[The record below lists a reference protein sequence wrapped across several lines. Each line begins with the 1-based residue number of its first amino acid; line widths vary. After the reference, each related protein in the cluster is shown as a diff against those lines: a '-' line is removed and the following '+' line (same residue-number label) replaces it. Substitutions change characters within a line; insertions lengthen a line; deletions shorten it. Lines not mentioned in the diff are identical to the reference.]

1 MTDNNKPIIRNFRLP
16 FFQNCKPKKG
26 DMLSTIILPNPTAL
40 SSGIDHNPLAEQ
52 LSNTSHSTTSSAL
65 TTSPLAHSGT
75 NYQVTLGVVQ
85 GEKGVKHHLVLK
97 ENTIPAS
104 SSQEG
109 ESSLPAPKRRSS
121 RVALRGRTRFSKD
134 HSIIQKPQQ
143 QGERTTIIQKPRQQG
158 ERTTILAKKI
168 LVHNPEH
175 VTLAPPVERHH
186 SLQVRQE
193 VREPSDR
200 VIDNN
205 SVSVNNSDN
214 MPVQVSVSD
223 KPQMAA
229 GLSQAD
235 LDMTFD
241 ENEQKI
247 VDATI
252 EAFQTGTLTP
262 LIKEELRCTIQSR
275 RLAQGKGELK
285 VEFKRPLKRKQVSG
299 EHRNRSGWSQI
310 GSD

>member
-1 MTDNNKPIIRNFRLP
+1 
-16 FFQNCKPKKG
+16 
-26 DMLSTIILPNPTAL
+26 MLSTIILPNPTAL

-143 QGERTTIIQKPRQQG
+143 QGERTTI
-158 ERTTILAKKI
+158 LAKKI

-223 KPQMAA
+223 KPQMTA